1 MDKVKIMDLEVYAR
15 HGVYPE
21 ETALGQKFLI
31 SAVLE
36 MDTRKAGRLDNLSEA
51 VDYGRAAH
59 FMDEFLRE
67 HTFKLIEAAAEA
79 LAEALLLKFPI
90 SAAEIE
96 IKKPWAPI
104 LLPVNYVAVS
114 IRRAWHRVYLSVGSN
129 LGDRR
134 KNIIQAT
141 ERLKEDRCI
150 RLGRISDLIETD
162 PYGYKEQEPFLN
174 GAMELW
180 TLYTPM
186 ELLHVLHDIEDAGNR
201 QRVRRWGPRTID
213 LDLLFYDD
221 EILAEP
227 ELVVPH
233 PEIAK
238 RIFVLQPM
246 CQIAPWKVHP
256 ILKKSMAELL
266 EKIQDP
272 AEGDLGWRG
281 FYE

>member
-1 MDKVKIMDLEVYAR
+1 MDKVKIIDLEVYAR

-51 VDYGRAAH
+51 VDYGHAAH
-59 FMDEFLRE
+59 FMDKFLRE

-114 IRRAWHRVYLSVGSN
+114 IRRAWHHAYLSVGSN
-129 LGDRR
+129 LGDRQE
-134 KNIIQAT
+134 NIIQAT
-141 ERLKEDRCI
+141 ERLKEDHCI
-150 RLGRISDLIETD
+150 RLGRISDLIETE

-180 TLYTPM
+180 TLYTPV
-186 ELLHVLHDIEDAGNR
+186 ELLHVLHDIEEAGGR
-201 QRVRRWGPRTID
+201 ERVARWGPRTID
-213 LDLLFYDD
+213 LDLLFYDN

-233 PEIAK
+233 PEIAR

-256 ILKKSMAELL
+256 VLRKSMAELL